1 MDNKRNST
9 GAKKSGRFN
18 LVDLFLVLLILVI
31 VSALL
36 VMFDP
41 FSLAS
46 KQTSQEVTLR
56 YTVEIKDVSN
66 ELKNN
71 IKAGDKALSSSTDY
85 DMGTVI
91 AVEPQSSF
99 EWEYNEG
106 DDYMSKKHKTD
117 KSDLIVTIDV
127 KAVYEEGIGYLVD
140 GTHIAVGSL
149 ISLRFPSFTGSG
161 YCISIEQAS

>member
-56 YTVEIKDVSN
+56 
-66 ELKNN
+66 
-71 IKAGDKALSSSTDY
+71 
-85 DMGTVI
+85 
-91 AVEPQSSF
+91 
-99 EWEYNEG
+99 
-106 DDYMSKKHKTD
+106 
-117 KSDLIVTIDV
+117 
-127 KAVYEEGIGYLVD
+127 
-140 GTHIAVGSL
+140 
-149 ISLRFPSFTGSG
+149 
-161 YCISIEQAS
+161 